1 MITTVGTPEA
11 DIVTGTDPEDLHP
24 AALVTE
30 KVKIPPGRFAI
41 VLLIPVPEVITAPG
55 ILVIVQAPEDGKP
68 LSITLPVGTANV
80 GCVIVP
86 ITGAVG
92 AAGTVG
98 MMTFAD
104 GTDKHPSA
112 EVTV

>member
-1 MITTVGTPEA
+1 MFIIELVKDDIYMAIGRSKVVVVG
-11 DIVTGTDPEDLHP
+11 
-24 AALVTE
+24 
-30 KVKIPPGRFAI
+30 
-41 VLLIPVPEVITAPG
+41 
-55 ILVIVQAPEDGKP
+55 
-68 LSITLPVGTANV
+68 
-80 GCVIVP
+80 
-86 ITGAVG
+86 TGAVG